1 MVIRE
6 GRFTRDDLHAL
17 YDQPE
22 NAEKRFELLNGEII
36 EVPSASPIHN
46 AIVAAIFYFL
56 YGFVRSHQLGLV
68 FGDSTTYLLPN
79 GDELIPDVSFISKER
94 QGWPLPKAFE
104 YAPDLAVE
112 VASPSNSER
121 QLLDKA
127 ESFLESGTKIVW
139 LVFSETRSIYVCRR
153 NADGSLTLRKV
164 TADGTLD
171 GEDVLPGF
179 TLPVRDVF
187 PPQEPA

>member
-6 GRFTRDDLHAL
+6 HRYTREDLRAL

-56 YGFVRSHQLGLV
+56 YGFVYRNQLGFV
-68 FGDSTTYLLPN
+68 FGDSTTYVLPN

-94 QGWPLPKAFE
+94 QGWPLPKEFE
-104 YAPDLAVE
+104 FAPDLAVE

-121 QLLDKA
+121 QLLEKA

-139 LVFSETRSIYVCRR
+139 LVFADSRSVYVCRR
-153 NADGSLTLRKV
+153 NADGSLILRKV
-164 TADGTLD
+164 SGDGALA

-179 TLPVRDVF
+179 TLPLRDIF
-187 PPQEPA
+187 PPQEQG